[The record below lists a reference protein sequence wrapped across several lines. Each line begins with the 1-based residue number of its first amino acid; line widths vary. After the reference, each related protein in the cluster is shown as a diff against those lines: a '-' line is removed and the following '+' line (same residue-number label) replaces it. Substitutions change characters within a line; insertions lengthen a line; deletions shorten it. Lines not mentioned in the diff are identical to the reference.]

1 MDFPF
6 LGNKSQKNKIEK
18 IDTNKIVPNPHQP
31 RSEFSEEN
39 LKKLAESI
47 ENFGIIQPLIV
58 SKKDDKYQLI
68 AGERRLR
75 AAKLID
81 LKQVPAIINN
91 YKEEEVAEISLVDNI
106 QRHDLNF
113 LDEALAYYSIMN
125 KFDLNQTEMAEKVGK
140 SQGTIAN
147 KLRILKLPEEILAL
161 IRKYNLSERHAR
173 ALLKV
178 DDNEKQKEFIKEVNE
193 KDISVRGLNR
203 KIKQY
208 LKKKEGP
215 KSENVKTYYADMRL
229 LKNTLNSAID
239 QLKKAGIEVEVDK
252 KDDNEYIRYNI
263 KIPKKQDENK

>member
-6 LGNKSQKNKIEK
+6 LGKKNQKNRIEK
-18 IDTNKIVPNPHQP
+18 IDTDKIEPNPHQP
-31 RSEFSEEN
+31 RSEFSKEN
-39 LKKLAESI
+39 LQELAESI

-81 LKQVPAIINN
+81 LEQVPAIINN
-91 YKEEEVAEISLVDNI
+91 YKEEEVAEISLVENI
-106 QRHDLNF
+106 QRQDLNF

-125 KFDLNQTEMAEKVGK
+125 KFNLNQTEMAEKVGK

-178 DDNEKQKEFIKEVNE
+178 DDNEKQKEFIKEAKE
-193 KDISVRGLNR
+193 KDLSVRGLNR
-203 KIKQY
+203 KIDKY
-208 LKKKEGP
+208 LKKQKEP
-215 KSENVKTYYADMRL
+215 DSKNVKTYYADMRL
-229 LKNTLNSAID
+229 LKNTLNSPID
-239 QLKKAGIEVEVDK
+239 QLRKAGIEVKVDK
-252 KDDNEYIRYNI
+252 QDDKEYIRYNI
-263 KIPKKQDENK
+263 EIPKKQEENK

>member
-6 LGNKSQKNKIEK
+6 LGKKNQKNRIEK
-18 IDTNKIVPNPHQP
+18 IDTDKIEPNPHQP
-31 RSEFSEEN
+31 RSEFSKEN
-39 LKKLAESI
+39 LQELAESI

-81 LKQVPAIINN
+81 LEQVPAIINN
-91 YKEEEVAEISLVDNI
+91 YKEEEVAEISLVENI
-106 QRHDLNF
+106 QRQDLNF

-161 IRKYNLSERHAR
+161 IRKYGLAERHAR

-178 DDNEKQKEFIKEVNE
+178 EDNEKQKEFIKEVKE
-193 KDISVRGLNR
+193 KDLSVRGLNR
-203 KIKQY
+203 KIDKY
-208 LKKKEGP
+208 LKDKENTN
-215 KSENVKTYYADMRL
+215 SNNVKTYYTDIRL

-239 QLKKAGIEVEVDK
+239 QIKKAGIEVEVNKEDEE
-252 KDDNEYIRYNI
+252 DYIRYNI
-263 KIPKKQDENK
+263 KIQKKQGEK